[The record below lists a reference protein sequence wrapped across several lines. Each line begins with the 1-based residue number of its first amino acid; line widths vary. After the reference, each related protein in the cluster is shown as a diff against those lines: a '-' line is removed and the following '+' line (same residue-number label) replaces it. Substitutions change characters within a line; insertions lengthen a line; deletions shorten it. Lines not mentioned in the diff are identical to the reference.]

1 MEPAAPLTW
10 IEKLAR
16 LPVGTVVFAM
26 AGCTVLRLLLTPI
39 QNRLARFLNNT
50 LDAIVYAGIL
60 VYLLIRPYLVQ
71 PFYIPS
77 ESMVPTLQVGDVVM
91 VGKFSYRWSK
101 PQRFDI
107 VVFRAPDW
115 ALRPGQI
122 PGKTDFVK
130 RLIGLP
136 GDVIEV
142 KAGEGLYLN
151 GKLLKEPYING
162 VPNYSMKIVD
172 GLVYEYDDMG
182 GMWKGGPHMMRVEVL
197 DPEEQRRVFETP
209 SQPIPPGKY
218 LMLGDN
224 RNNSSD
230 SHHWGLLD
238 SERVVGKALFVFWPP
253 SRIGAANRTPL
264 PNTP

>member
-1 MEPAAPLTW
+1 VVLSLT
-10 IEKLAR
+10 ILM
-16 LPVGTVVFAM
+16 GVVSIPFAFRIYYIQSEAM
-26 AGCTVLRLLLTPI
+26 A
-39 QNRLARFLNNT
+39 
-50 LDAIVYAGIL
+50 
-60 VYLLIRPYLVQ
+60 
-71 PFYIPS
+71 
-77 ESMVPTLQVGDVVM
+77 PTLSAGDVVI
-91 VGKFSYRWSK
+91 VSRWSYLWSK
-101 PQRFDI
+101 PARFDI
-107 VVFRAPDW
+107 VVFRAPEW

-122 PGKTDFVK
+122 PGKTEFVK

-162 VPNYSMKIVD
+162 IPQYSMKIID
-172 GLVYEYDDMG
+172 GIVYEYDEAG
-182 GMWKGGPHMMRVEVL
+182 NVWKGGPHMMRVNVL
-197 DPEEQRRVFETP
+197 EAAERQRVFTTP

-238 SERVVGKALFVFWPP
+238 ANRITGKVLFV
-253 SRIGAANRTPL
+253 R
-264 PNTP
+264 